1 MIESRS
7 IFNGEFMSRTTSDI
21 LLDMLIEQSGRPLSG
36 EEAALHL
43 GLSRVSVW
51 KAVQKL
57 RDEGYDIQGGKNKGY
72 ILSPSS
78 DVLNAFLIEKN
89 LSSFAR
95 SVCKGRIEV
104 FKTIDSTNTEAKRR
118 LNSSNNA
125 ESLHGTVLFAEH
137 QSAGRG
143 RFSRSF
149 YSPRGAGL
157 YFSLI
162 FCPSIPARA
171 EKEVP
176 DTALYTVISAV
187 IICRCLKALGFAPQI
202 KWVNDIYLN
211 GKKICGILSEGI
223 IDMESSSMQAVIIG
237 IGLNVKESNFPP
249 ELKNKAGS
257 LFVEAGKLFT
267 ETGTSFTEAGTLSFS
282 RNVLASS
289 IISSLIEALY
299 GLHSQ
304 GNLMEE
310 YKSLSLLTGKKVRV
324 LPFAGVPYKA
334 LALGISDLG
343 HLIIET
349 DDGKKNELVSDEVSL
364 NQVE

>member
-1 MIESRS
+1 MEELI
-7 IFNGEFMSRTTSDI
+7 SRTTSDI
-21 LLDMLIEQSGRPLSG
+21 LLDMLIEQNGRPLSG

-57 RDEGYDIQGGKNKGY
+57 RDEGYEIEGGKNKGY
-72 ILSPSS
+72 ILKSSS
-78 DVLNAFLIEKN
+78 DVLNAFSIEKN
-89 LSSFAR
+89 LSAFAQ
-95 SVCKGRIEV
+95 SVCKGKVEV

-118 LNSSNNA
+118 LNSSSRA
-125 ESLHGTVLFAEH
+125 EALHGTVLFAEH

-149 YSPRGAGL
+149 YSPKGAGL

-162 FCPSIPARA
+162 FCPSIPAMTER
-171 EKEVP
+171 EVP
-176 DTALYTVISAV
+176 SSALYTAISATV
-187 IICRCLKALGFAPQI
+187 ICRCLKALGFAPQI

-223 IDMESSSMQAVIIG
+223 IDMETSSVQAVIIG

-249 ELKNKAGS
+249 ELKNKAGA
-257 LFVEAGKLFT
+257 LFSEAEDLP
-267 ETGTSFTEAGTLSFS
+267 LN

-304 GNLMEE
+304 NTLMEE
-310 YKSLSLLTGKKVRV
+310 YKSLSLLTGKKVKV
-324 LPFAGVPYKA
+324 LPFADTPYEA
-334 LALGISDLG
+334 LVLGISDLG

-349 DDGKKNELVSDEVSL
+349 DDGKKDELISGEVSL
-364 NQVE
+364 SV

>member
-1 MIESRS
+1 MEELI
-7 IFNGEFMSRTTSDI
+7 SRTTSDI
-21 LLDMLIEQSGRPLSG
+21 LLDMLIEQNGRPLSG
-36 EEAALHL
+36 EEAALRL

-57 RDEGYDIQGGKNKGY
+57 RDEGYEIEGGKNKGY
-72 ILSPSS
+72 ILKSSS
-78 DVLNAFLIEKN
+78 DVLNAFSIEKN
-89 LSSFAR
+89 LSAFAQ
-95 SVCKGRIEV
+95 SVCKGKVEV

-118 LNSSNNA
+118 LSSSSRA

-149 YSPRGAGL
+149 YSPKGAGL

-162 FCPSIPARA
+162 FCPSIPAMTER
-171 EKEVP
+171 EVP
-176 DTALYTVISAV
+176 SSALYTAISATV
-187 IICRCLKALGFAPQI
+187 ICRCLKALGFAPQI

-223 IDMESSSMQAVIIG
+223 IDMETSSVQAVIIG

-249 ELKNKAGS
+249 ELKNKAGA
-257 LFVEAGKLFT
+257 LFSEAEDLP
-267 ETGTSFTEAGTLSFS
+267 LN

-304 GNLMEE
+304 ENLMEE

-324 LPFAGVPYKA
+324 LPFAGIPYQA
-334 LALGISDLG
+334 LVLGISDLG

-349 DDGKKNELVSDEVSL
+349 DDGKKDELISGEVSL
-364 NQVE
+364 SV

>member
-1 MIESRS
+1 M
-7 IFNGEFMSRTTSDI
+7 GELISRTTSAI
-21 LLDMLIEQSGRPLSG
+21 LLDMLIEQNGSPLSG

-57 RDEGYDIQGGKNKGY
+57 RDEGYEIEGGKNKGY
-72 ILSPSS
+72 ILKSSS
-78 DVLNAFLIEKN
+78 DVLNAFSIEKN
-89 LSSFAR
+89 LSAFAQ
-95 SVCKGRIEV
+95 SVCKGKIEV

-118 LNSSNNA
+118 LTSSSRA
-125 ESLHGTVLFAEH
+125 ESFHGTVLFAEH

-149 YSPRGAGL
+149 YSPKGAGL

-162 FCPSIPARA
+162 FCPSIPART

-176 DTALYTVISAV
+176 ASALYTAISAAV
-187 IICRCLKALGFAPQI
+187 ICRCLKALGFAPQI

-223 IDMESSSMQAVIIG
+223 IDMETSSVQAVIIG

-257 LFVEAGKLFT
+257 LF
-267 ETGTSFTEAGTLSFS
+267 TEAGPSFS
-282 RNVLASS
+282 EAEVPSLNRNVLASS

-304 GNLMEE
+304 NTLMEE

-324 LPFAGVPYKA
+324 LPFAGIPYQA
-334 LALGISDLG
+334 LVLGISDLG

-349 DDGKKNELVSDEVSL
+349 DDGKKNELISGEVSL
-364 NQVE
+364 NLKKAHL

>member
-1 MIESRS
+1 MEELI
-7 IFNGEFMSRTTSDI
+7 SRTTSDI
-21 LLDMLIEQSGRPLSG
+21 LLDMLIEQNGRPLSG
-36 EEAALHL
+36 EEAALRL

-57 RDEGYDIQGGKNKGY
+57 RDEGYEIEGGKNKGY
-72 ILSPSS
+72 ILKSSS
-78 DVLNAFLIEKN
+78 DVLNAFSIEKN
-89 LSSFAR
+89 LSAFAQ
-95 SVCKGRIEV
+95 SVCQRKVEV

-118 LNSSNNA
+118 LNSSSRA
-125 ESLHGTVLFAEH
+125 EALHGTVLFAEH

-149 YSPRGAGL
+149 YSPKGAGL

-162 FCPSIPARA
+162 FCPSIPAMTER
-171 EKEVP
+171 EVP
-176 DTALYTVISAV
+176 SSALYTAISATV
-187 IICRCLKALGFAPQI
+187 ICRCLKALGFAPQI

-223 IDMESSSMQAVIIG
+223 IDMETSSVQAVIIG

-249 ELKNKAGS
+249 ELKNKAGA
-257 LFVEAGKLFT
+257 LFSEA
-267 ETGTSFTEAGTLSFS
+267 EDPSFN

-304 GNLMEE
+304 NTLMEE
-310 YKSLSLLTGKKVRV
+310 YKSLSLLTGKKVKV
-324 LPFAGVPYKA
+324 LPFAGTPYQA
-334 LALGISDLG
+334 LVLGISDLG

-349 DDGKKNELVSDEVSL
+349 DDGKKDELISGEVSL
-364 NQVE
+364 SV

>member
-1 MIESRS
+1 M
-7 IFNGEFMSRTTSDI
+7 
-21 LLDMLIEQSGRPLSG
+21 DMLIEQNGSPLSG

-57 RDEGYDIQGGKNKGY
+57 RDEGYEIEGGKNKGY
-72 ILSPSS
+72 ILKSSS
-78 DVLNAFLIEKN
+78 DVLNAFSIEKN
-89 LSSFAR
+89 LSAFAQ
-95 SVCKGRIEV
+95 SVCKGKIEV

-118 LNSSNNA
+118 LTSSSRA
-125 ESLHGTVLFAEH
+125 ESFHGTVLFAEH

-149 YSPRGAGL
+149 YSPKGAGL

-162 FCPSIPARA
+162 FCPSIPART

-176 DTALYTVISAV
+176 ASALYTAISAAV
-187 IICRCLKALGFAPQI
+187 ICRCLKALGFAPQI

-223 IDMESSSMQAVIIG
+223 IDMETSSVQAVIIG

-257 LFVEAGKLFT
+257 LF
-267 ETGTSFTEAGTLSFS
+267 TEAGPSFS
-282 RNVLASS
+282 EAEVPSLNRNVLASS

-304 GNLMEE
+304 NTLMEE

-324 LPFAGVPYKA
+324 LPFAGIPYQA
-334 LALGISDLG
+334 LVLGISDLG

-349 DDGKKNELVSDEVSL
+349 DDGKKNELISGEVSL
-364 NQVE
+364 NLKKAHL

>member
-1 MIESRS
+1 MEELI
-7 IFNGEFMSRTTSDI
+7 SRTTSDI
-21 LLDMLIEQSGRPLSG
+21 LLDMLMEQNGSPLSG

-57 RDEGYDIQGGKNKGY
+57 RDEGYEIEGGKNKGY
-72 ILSPSS
+72 ILKSSS
-78 DVLNAFLIEKN
+78 DVLNAFSIEKN
-89 LSSFAR
+89 LSAFAQ
-95 SVCKGRIEV
+95 SVCKGKVEV

-118 LNSSNNA
+118 LTSSSRA

-162 FCPSIPARA
+162 FCPSIPART
-171 EKEVP
+171 EREVP
-176 DTALYTVISAV
+176 SSALYTAISATV
-187 IICRCLKALGFAPQI
+187 ICRCLKALGFAPQI

-223 IDMESSSMQAVIIG
+223 IDMETSSVQAVIIG

-249 ELKNKAGS
+249 ELKNKAGA
-257 LFVEAGKLFT
+257 LFSEAEDLP
-267 ETGTSFTEAGTLSFS
+267 LN

-304 GNLMEE
+304 NTLMEE
-310 YKSLSLLTGKKVRV
+310 YKSLSLLMGKKVRV
-324 LPFAGVPYKA
+324 LPFAGTPYQA
-334 LALGISDLG
+334 LVLGISDLG

-349 DDGKKNELVSDEVSL
+349 DDGKKDELISGEVSL
-364 NQVE
+364 GLEP

>member
-1 MIESRS
+1 M
-7 IFNGEFMSRTTSDI
+7 
-21 LLDMLIEQSGRPLSG
+21 DMLIEQNGSPLSG
-36 EEAALHL
+36 EEAALRL

-57 RDEGYDIQGGKNKGY
+57 RDEGYEIEGGKNKGY
-72 ILSPSS
+72 ILKSSS
-78 DVLNAFLIEKN
+78 DVLNAFSIEKN
-89 LSSFAR
+89 LSAFAQ
-95 SVCKGRIEV
+95 SVCKGKVEV

-118 LNSSNNA
+118 LNSSSRA

-149 YSPRGAGL
+149 YSPKGAGL

-162 FCPSIPARA
+162 FCPSIPART
-171 EKEVP
+171 EREEP
-176 DTALYTVISAV
+176 SSDLYTAISATV
-187 IICRCLKALGFAPQI
+187 ICRCLKALGFAPQI

-223 IDMESSSMQAVIIG
+223 IDMETSSVQAVIIG

-257 LFVEAGKLFT
+257 LF
-267 ETGTSFTEAGTLSFS
+267 TEAGSSFS
-282 RNVLASS
+282 EAEAPSLNRNVLASS

-304 GNLMEE
+304 NTLMEE

-324 LPFAGVPYKA
+324 LPFAGIPYQA
-334 LALGISDLG
+334 LVLGISDLG

-349 DDGKKNELVSDEVSL
+349 DDGKKDELISGEVSL
-364 NQVE
+364 ELET

>member
-1 MIESRS
+1 M
-7 IFNGEFMSRTTSDI
+7 
-21 LLDMLIEQSGRPLSG
+21 DMLIEQNGRPLSG

-57 RDEGYDIQGGKNKGY
+57 RDKGYDIKGGKNKGY
-72 ILSPSS
+72 ILKSSS

-89 LSSFAR
+89 LSAFAQ
-95 SVCKGRIEV
+95 SVCKGKVEV

-118 LNSSNNA
+118 LTSSSRA

-162 FCPSIPARA
+162 FCPSVTARI
-171 EKEVP
+171 EREVP
-176 DTALYTVISAV
+176 ASALYTIISAV

-223 IDMESSSMQAVIIG
+223 IDMETSSVQAVIIG

-249 ELKNKAGS
+249 ELKNKAG
-257 LFVEAGKLFT
+257 ALFT
-267 ETGTSFTEAGTLSFS
+267 ETGSSFS
-282 RNVLASS
+282 EAEAPSPNRNVLASS

-299 GLHSQ
+299 GLLSQ
-304 GNLMEE
+304 ENLMQE

-324 LPFAGVPYKA
+324 LPFAGTPYEV
-334 LALGISDLG
+334 LVLGISDLG

-349 DDGKKNELVSDEVSL
+349 DDGKKEELISGEVSL
-364 NQVE
+364 ELES

>member
-1 MIESRS
+1 M
-7 IFNGEFMSRTTSDI
+7 
-21 LLDMLIEQSGRPLSG
+21 DMLIEQNGRPLSG

-57 RDEGYDIQGGKNKGY
+57 RDEGYEIEGGKNKGY
-72 ILSPSS
+72 ILKSSS
-78 DVLNAFLIEKN
+78 DVLNAFSIEKN
-89 LSSFAR
+89 LSAFAQ
-95 SVCKGRIEV
+95 SVCKGKIEV

-118 LNSSNNA
+118 LTSSSRA
-125 ESLHGTVLFAEH
+125 ESFHGTVLFAEH

-149 YSPRGAGL
+149 YSPKGAGL

-162 FCPSIPARA
+162 FCPSIPART
-171 EKEVP
+171 EREVP
-176 DTALYTVISAV
+176 ASALYTAISATV
-187 IICRCLKALGFAPQI
+187 ICRCLKALGFAPQI

-223 IDMESSSMQAVIIG
+223 IDMETSSVQAVIIG

-249 ELKNKAGS
+249 ELKNKAGA
-257 LFVEAGKLFT
+257 LFSEAGSYF
-267 ETGTSFTEAGTLSFS
+267 SEAEAPSLN

-289 IISSLIEALY
+289 IISGLIEALY
-299 GLHSQ
+299 GLLSQ
-304 GNLMEE
+304 ENLMEE

-324 LPFAGVPYKA
+324 LPFAGTPYEA
-334 LALGISDLG
+334 LVLGISDLG

-349 DDGKKNELVSDEVSL
+349 DDGKKNELISGEVSL
-364 NQVE
+364 ELEKAHL

>member
-1 MIESRS
+1 M
-7 IFNGEFMSRTTSDI
+7 GELISRTTSNI
-21 LLDMLIEQSGRPLSG
+21 LLDMLIEQNGRPLSG

-57 RDEGYDIQGGKNKGY
+57 RDEGYEIEGEKNKGY
-72 ILSPSS
+72 ILKSSS
-78 DVLNAFLIEKN
+78 DVLNAFSIEKN
-89 LSSFAR
+89 LSAFAQ
-95 SVCKGRIEV
+95 SVCKGKIEV

-118 LNSSNNA
+118 LTSSSRA
-125 ESLHGTVLFAEH
+125 ESFHGTVLFAEH

-149 YSPRGAGL
+149 YSPKGAGL

-162 FCPSIPARA
+162 FCPSIPART

-176 DTALYTVISAV
+176 ASALYTAISAAV
-187 IICRCLKALGFAPQI
+187 ICRCLKALGFAPQI

-223 IDMESSSMQAVIIG
+223 IDMETSSVQAVIIG

-257 LFVEAGKLFT
+257 LF
-267 ETGTSFTEAGTLSFS
+267 TEAGPSFS
-282 RNVLASS
+282 EAEVPSLNRNVLASS

-304 GNLMEE
+304 NTLMEE

-324 LPFAGVPYKA
+324 LPFAGIPYQA
-334 LALGISDLG
+334 LVLGISDLG

-349 DDGKKNELVSDEVSL
+349 DDGKKNELISGEVSL
-364 NQVE
+364 NLKKAHL

>member
-1 MIESRS
+1 MEELI
-7 IFNGEFMSRTTSDI
+7 SRTTSDI
-21 LLDMLIEQSGRPLSG
+21 LLDMLMEQNGSPLSG

-57 RDEGYDIQGGKNKGY
+57 RDEGYEIEGGKNKGY
-72 ILSPSS
+72 ILKSSS
-78 DVLNAFLIEKN
+78 DVLNAFSIEKN
-89 LSSFAR
+89 LSAFAQ
-95 SVCKGRIEV
+95 SVCKGKVEV

-118 LNSSNNA
+118 LTSSSRA

-162 FCPSIPARA
+162 FCPSIPART
-171 EKEVP
+171 EREEP
-176 DTALYTVISAV
+176 SSDLYTAISATV
-187 IICRCLKALGFAPQI
+187 ICRCLKALGFAPQI

-223 IDMESSSMQAVIIG
+223 IDMETSSVQAVIIG

-257 LFVEAGKLFT
+257 LF
-267 ETGTSFTEAGTLSFS
+267 TEAGSSFS
-282 RNVLASS
+282 EAEAPSLNRNVLASS

-304 GNLMEE
+304 ENLMEE

-324 LPFAGVPYKA
+324 LPFAGIPYQA
-334 LALGISDLG
+334 LVLGISDLG

-349 DDGKKNELVSDEVSL
+349 DDGKKDELISGEVSL
-364 NQVE
+364 ELEP

>member
-1 MIESRS
+1 MEELI
-7 IFNGEFMSRTTSDI
+7 SRTTSDI
-21 LLDMLIEQSGRPLSG
+21 LLDMLIEQNGRPLSG
-36 EEAALHL
+36 EEAALRL

-57 RDEGYDIQGGKNKGY
+57 RDEGYEIEGGKNKGY
-72 ILSPSS
+72 ILKSSS
-78 DVLNAFLIEKN
+78 DVLNAFSIEKN
-89 LSSFAR
+89 LSAFAQ
-95 SVCKGRIEV
+95 SVCQRKVEV

-118 LNSSNNA
+118 LNSSSRA
-125 ESLHGTVLFAEH
+125 EALHGTVLFAEH

-149 YSPRGAGL
+149 YSPKGAGL

-162 FCPSIPARA
+162 FCPSIPAMTER
-171 EKEVP
+171 EVP
-176 DTALYTVISAV
+176 SFALYTAISATV
-187 IICRCLKALGFAPQI
+187 ICRCLKALGFAPQI

-223 IDMESSSMQAVIIG
+223 IDMETSSVQAVIIG

-249 ELKNKAGS
+249 ELKNKAGA
-257 LFVEAGKLFT
+257 LFSEA
-267 ETGTSFTEAGTLSFS
+267 EDPSFN

-304 GNLMEE
+304 NTLMEE
-310 YKSLSLLTGKKVRV
+310 YKSLSLLTGKKVKV
-324 LPFAGVPYKA
+324 LPFAGTPYQA
-334 LALGISDLG
+334 LVLGISDLG

-349 DDGKKNELVSDEVSL
+349 DDGKKNLISGEVSL
-364 NQVE
+364 ELGP

>member
-1 MIESRS
+1 MEELI
-7 IFNGEFMSRTTSDI
+7 SRTTSDI
-21 LLDMLIEQSGRPLSG
+21 LLDMLIEQNGSPLSG
-36 EEAALHL
+36 EEAALNL

-57 RDEGYDIQGGKNKGY
+57 RNEGYEIEGGKNKGY
-72 ILSPSS
+72 ILKSSS
-78 DVLNAFLIEKN
+78 DVLNAFSIEKN
-89 LSSFAR
+89 LSAFAQ
-95 SVCKGRIEV
+95 SVCKGKVEV

-118 LNSSNNA
+118 LTSSSRA

-149 YSPRGAGL
+149 YSPKGAGL

-162 FCPSIPARA
+162 FCPSIPAMTER
-171 EKEVP
+171 EVP
-176 DTALYTVISAV
+176 SSALYTAISSTV
-187 IICRCLKALGFAPQI
+187 ICRCLKALGFAPQI

-223 IDMESSSMQAVIIG
+223 IDMETSSVQAVIIG

-249 ELKNKAGS
+249 ELKNKAGA
-257 LFVEAGKLFT
+257 LFSEAEDLP
-267 ETGTSFTEAGTLSFS
+267 LN

-304 GNLMEE
+304 NTLMEE
-310 YKSLSLLTGKKVRV
+310 YKSLSLLMGKKVRV
-324 LPFAGVPYKA
+324 LPFAGTPYQA
-334 LALGISDLG
+334 LVLGISDLG

-349 DDGKKNELVSDEVSL
+349 DDGKKDELISGEVSL
-364 NQVE
+364 MV

>member
-1 MIESRS
+1 MEQ
-7 IFNGEFMSRTTSDI
+7 NGS
-21 LLDMLIEQSGRPLSG
+21 PLSG

-57 RDEGYDIQGGKNKGY
+57 RDEGYEIEGGKNKGY
-72 ILSPSS
+72 ILKSSS
-78 DVLNAFLIEKN
+78 DVLNAFSIEKN
-89 LSSFAR
+89 LSAFAQ
-95 SVCKGRIEV
+95 SVCKGKVEV

-118 LNSSNNA
+118 LNSSSRA

-162 FCPSIPARA
+162 FCPSIPART
-171 EKEVP
+171 EREVP
-176 DTALYTVISAV
+176 SSALYTAISATV
-187 IICRCLKALGFAPQI
+187 ICRCLKALGFAPQI

-223 IDMESSSMQAVIIG
+223 IDMETSSVQAVIIG

-249 ELKNKAGS
+249 ELKNKAGA
-257 LFVEAGKLFT
+257 LFSEAEDLP
-267 ETGTSFTEAGTLSFS
+267 LN

-304 GNLMEE
+304 NTLMEE
-310 YKSLSLLTGKKVRV
+310 YKSLSLLTGKKVKV
-324 LPFAGVPYKA
+324 LPFADTPYEA
-334 LALGISDLG
+334 LVLGISDLG

-349 DDGKKNELVSDEVSL
+349 DDGKKDELISGEVSL
-364 NQVE
+364 SV

>member
-1 MIESRS
+1 M
-7 IFNGEFMSRTTSDI
+7 GELISRTTSNI
-21 LLDMLIEQSGRPLSG
+21 LLDMFIEQNGRPLSG

-57 RDEGYDIQGGKNKGY
+57 RDEGYEIEGGKNKGY
-72 ILSPSS
+72 ILKSSS
-78 DVLNAFLIEKN
+78 DVLNAFSIEKN
-89 LSSFAR
+89 LSAFAQ
-95 SVCKGRIEV
+95 SVCKGKVEV

-118 LNSSNNA
+118 LTSSSRA

-162 FCPSIPARA
+162 FCPSIPART
-171 EKEVP
+171 EREVP
-176 DTALYTVISAV
+176 ESALYTAISATV
-187 IICRCLKALGFAPQI
+187 ICRCLKVLGFAPQI

-223 IDMESSSMQAVIIG
+223 IDMETSSVQAVIIG

-257 LFVEAGKLFT
+257 LF
-267 ETGTSFTEAGTLSFS
+267 TEAGSSFS
-282 RNVLASS
+282 EAEDLPLNRNVLASS

-304 GNLMEE
+304 ENLIEE

-324 LPFAGVPYKA
+324 LPFAGIPYQA
-334 LALGISDLG
+334 LVLGISDLG

-349 DDGKKNELVSDEVSL
+349 DDGKKDELISGEVSL
-364 NQVE
+364 ELEP

>member
-1 MIESRS
+1 MEQ
-7 IFNGEFMSRTTSDI
+7 NGS
-21 LLDMLIEQSGRPLSG
+21 PLSG

-57 RDEGYDIQGGKNKGY
+57 RDEGYEIEGGKNKGY
-72 ILSPSS
+72 ILKSSS
-78 DVLNAFLIEKN
+78 DVLNAFSIEKN
-89 LSSFAR
+89 LSAFAQ
-95 SVCKGRIEV
+95 SVCKEKVEV

-118 LNSSNNA
+118 LTSSSRA

-162 FCPSIPARA
+162 FCPSIPART
-171 EKEVP
+171 EREVP
-176 DTALYTVISAV
+176 SSALYTAISATV
-187 IICRCLKALGFAPQI
+187 ICRCLKALGFAPQI

-223 IDMESSSMQAVIIG
+223 IDMETSSVQAVIIG

-249 ELKNKAGS
+249 ELKTRAGALFSEAEAPS
-257 LFVEAGKLFT
+257 LN
-267 ETGTSFTEAGTLSFS
+267 

-304 GNLMEE
+304 KNLMEE
-310 YKSLSLLTGKKVRV
+310 YKNLSLLTGKKVRV
-324 LPFAGVPYKA
+324 LPFAGIPYQA
-334 LALGISDLG
+334 LVLGISDLG

-349 DDGKKNELVSDEVSL
+349 DDGKKDELISGEVSL
-364 NQVE
+364 ELET

>member
-1 MIESRS
+1 MEELI
-7 IFNGEFMSRTTSDI
+7 SRTTSDI
-21 LLDMLIEQSGRPLSG
+21 LLDMLIEQNGSPLSG
-36 EEAALHL
+36 EEAAFNL

-57 RDEGYDIQGGKNKGY
+57 RNEVYEIEGGKNKGY
-72 ILSPSS
+72 ILKSSS
-78 DVLNAFLIEKN
+78 DVLNAFSIEKN
-89 LSSFAR
+89 LSAFAQ
-95 SVCKGRIEV
+95 SVCKGKVEV

-118 LNSSNNA
+118 LTSSSRA

-149 YSPRGAGL
+149 YSPKGAGL

-162 FCPSIPARA
+162 FCPSIPAMTER
-171 EKEVP
+171 EVP
-176 DTALYTVISAV
+176 SSALYTAISATV
-187 IICRCLKALGFAPQI
+187 ICRCLKALGFAPQI

-223 IDMESSSMQAVIIG
+223 IDMETSSVQAVIIG

-249 ELKNKAGS
+249 ELKNKAGA
-257 LFVEAGKLFT
+257 LFSEAEDLP
-267 ETGTSFTEAGTLSFS
+267 LN

-304 GNLMEE
+304 NTLMEE
-310 YKSLSLLTGKKVRV
+310 YKSLSLLMGKKVRV
-324 LPFAGVPYKA
+324 LPFAGTPYQA
-334 LALGISDLG
+334 LVLGISDLG

-349 DDGKKNELVSDEVSL
+349 DDGKKDELISGEVSL
-364 NQVE
+364 MV

>member
-1 MIESRS
+1 M
-7 IFNGEFMSRTTSDI
+7 
-21 LLDMLIEQSGRPLSG
+21 DMLIEQNGSPLSG
-36 EEAALHL
+36 EEAALRL

-51 KAVQKL
+51 KAMQKL
-57 RDEGYDIQGGKNKGY
+57 RDEGYEIEGGKNKGY
-72 ILSPSS
+72 ILKSSS
-78 DVLNAFLIEKN
+78 DVLNAFSIEKN
-89 LSSFAR
+89 LSAFAQ
-95 SVCKGRIEV
+95 SVCKGKVEV

-118 LNSSNNA
+118 LTSSSRA

-149 YSPRGAGL
+149 YSPKGAGL

-162 FCPSIPARA
+162 FCPSIPART
-171 EKEVP
+171 ENEVP
-176 DTALYTVISAV
+176 ASALYTIISAV

-223 IDMESSSMQAVIIG
+223 IDMETSSVQAVIIG

-249 ELKNKAGS
+249 ELKNKAG
-257 LFVEAGKLFT
+257 ALFT
-267 ETGTSFTEAGTLSFS
+267 ETGSSFS
-282 RNVLASS
+282 EAEAPSLTRNVLASS

-299 GLHSQ
+299 GLLSQ
-304 GNLMEE
+304 ENLMEE
-310 YKSLSLLTGKKVRV
+310 YKSLSFLTGKKVRV
-324 LPFAGVPYKA
+324 LPFAGIPYQA
-334 LALGISDLG
+334 LVLEISDLG

-349 DDGKKNELVSDEVSL
+349 DDGKKEELISGEVSL
-364 NQVE
+364 ELEP

>member
-1 MIESRS
+1 M
-7 IFNGEFMSRTTSDI
+7 GELISRTTSNI
-21 LLDMLIEQSGRPLSG
+21 LLDMLIEQNGRPLSG

-57 RDEGYDIQGGKNKGY
+57 RDEGYDIKGGKNKGY
-72 ILSPSS
+72 ILKSSS

-89 LSSFAR
+89 LSAFAQ
-95 SVCKGRIEV
+95 SVCKGKIEV

-118 LNSSNNA
+118 LTSSSRA

-162 FCPSIPARA
+162 FCPSIPART
-171 EKEVP
+171 EREVP
-176 DTALYTVISAV
+176 SSALYTAISATV
-187 IICRCLKALGFAPQI
+187 ICRCLKALGFAPQI

-223 IDMESSSMQAVIIG
+223 IDMETSSVQAVIIG

-257 LFVEAGKLFT
+257 LFTEAGKLFT
-267 ETGTSFTEAGTLSFS
+267 ETGSSFTEAEVPSPN

-299 GLHSQ
+299 GLLSQ
-304 GNLMEE
+304 ENLMQE

-324 LPFAGVPYKA
+324 LPFAGTPYEV
-334 LALGISDLG
+334 LVLGISDLG

-349 DDGKKNELVSDEVSL
+349 DDGKKEELISGEVSL
-364 NQVE
+364 ELEP

>member
-1 MIESRS
+1 M
-7 IFNGEFMSRTTSDI
+7 GELISRTTSNI
-21 LLDMLIEQSGRPLSG
+21 LLDMLIEQNGRPLSG

-57 RDEGYDIQGGKNKGY
+57 RDEGYEIEGGKNKGY
-72 ILSPSS
+72 ILKSSS
-78 DVLNAFLIEKN
+78 DVLNAFSIEKN
-89 LSSFAR
+89 LSAFAQ
-95 SVCKGRIEV
+95 SVCKGKVEV

-118 LNSSNNA
+118 LTSSSRA

-149 YSPRGAGL
+149 YSPKGAGL

-162 FCPSIPARA
+162 FCPSIPAKT

-176 DTALYTVISAV
+176 ASALYTAISAV
-187 IICRCLKALGFAPQI
+187 IICRCLKVLGFAPQI

-223 IDMESSSMQAVIIG
+223 IDMETSSVQAVIIG

-257 LFVEAGKLFT
+257 LF
-267 ETGTSFTEAGTLSFS
+267 TEAGSSFS
-282 RNVLASS
+282 EAEAPSLNRNVLASS

-304 GNLMEE
+304 ENLMEE

-324 LPFAGVPYKA
+324 LPFAGIPYQA
-334 LALGISDLG
+334 LVLGISDLG

-349 DDGKKNELVSDEVSL
+349 DDGKKDELISGEVSL
-364 NQVE
+364 ELEKAHL

>member
-1 MIESRS
+1 MEELI
-7 IFNGEFMSRTTSDI
+7 SRTTSDI
-21 LLDMLIEQSGRPLSG
+21 LLDMLIEQNGSPLSG

-51 KAVQKL
+51 KAMQKL
-57 RDEGYDIQGGKNKGY
+57 RDEGYEIEGGKNKGY
-72 ILSPSS
+72 ILKSSS
-78 DVLNAFLIEKN
+78 DVLNAFSIEKN
-89 LSSFAR
+89 LSAFAQ
-95 SVCKGRIEV
+95 SVCKGKVEV

-118 LNSSNNA
+118 LNSSSRA
-125 ESLHGTVLFAEH
+125 EALHGTVLFAEH

-149 YSPRGAGL
+149 YSPKGAGL

-162 FCPSIPARA
+162 FCPSIPTRA

-176 DTALYTVISAV
+176 SSALYTAISATV
-187 IICRCLKALGFAPQI
+187 ICRCLKALGFAPQI

-223 IDMESSSMQAVIIG
+223 IDMETSSVQAVIIG
-237 IGLNVKESNFPP
+237 IGLNVKETNFPP
-249 ELKNKAGS
+249 ELKDKAGS
-257 LFVEAGKLFT
+257 LFT
-267 ETGTSFTEAGTLSFS
+267 EIDSSFS
-282 RNVLASS
+282 EAEAPSLNRNVLASS

-304 GNLMEE
+304 GELMEE

-324 LPFAGVPYKA
+324 LPFADTPYEA
-334 LALGISDLG
+334 LVLGISDLG

-349 DDGKKNELVSDEVSL
+349 DDGKKDELISGEVSL
-364 NQVE
+364 MV

>member
-1 MIESRS
+1 M
-7 IFNGEFMSRTTSDI
+7 GELISRTTSDI
-21 LLDMLIEQSGRPLSG
+21 LLDMLIEQNGRPLSG

-57 RDEGYDIQGGKNKGY
+57 RDEGYEIEGGKNKGY
-72 ILSPSS
+72 ILKPSS
-78 DVLNAFLIEKN
+78 DVLNAFSIEKN
-89 LSSFAR
+89 LSAFAQ
-95 SVCKGRIEV
+95 SVCQRKVEV

-118 LNSSNNA
+118 LTSSSRA

-162 FCPSIPARA
+162 FCPSIPART
-171 EKEVP
+171 EREVP
-176 DTALYTVISAV
+176 SSALYTAISATV
-187 IICRCLKALGFAPQI
+187 ICRCLKALGFAPQI

-223 IDMESSSMQAVIIG
+223 IDMETSSVQAVIIG

-257 LFVEAGKLFT
+257 LF
-267 ETGTSFTEAGTLSFS
+267 TEAGSSFS
-282 RNVLASS
+282 EAEAPSLNRNVLASS

-304 GNLMEE
+304 NTLMEE

-324 LPFAGVPYKA
+324 LPFAGTPYQA
-334 LALGISDLG
+334 LVLGISDLG

-349 DDGKKNELVSDEVSL
+349 EDGKKDELISGEVSL
-364 NQVE
+364 ELET

>member
-1 MIESRS
+1 M
-7 IFNGEFMSRTTSDI
+7 
-21 LLDMLIEQSGRPLSG
+21 DMLIEQNGRPLSG
-36 EEAALHL
+36 EEAALRL

-57 RDEGYDIQGGKNKGY
+57 RDEGYEIEGGKNKGY
-72 ILSPSS
+72 ILKSSS

-89 LSSFAR
+89 LSAFAQ
-95 SVCKGRIEV
+95 SVCKGKVEV

-118 LNSSNNA
+118 LNSSSRA
-125 ESLHGTVLFAEH
+125 EALHGTVLFAEH

-149 YSPRGAGL
+149 YSPKGAGL

-162 FCPSIPARA
+162 FCPSIPAMTER
-171 EKEVP
+171 EVP
-176 DTALYTVISAV
+176 SSALYTAISATV
-187 IICRCLKALGFAPQI
+187 ICRCLKALGFAPQI

-223 IDMESSSMQAVIIG
+223 IDMETSSVQAVIIG

-249 ELKNKAGS
+249 ELKNKAGA
-257 LFVEAGKLFT
+257 LFSEAEDLP
-267 ETGTSFTEAGTLSFS
+267 LN

-304 GNLMEE
+304 NTLMEE
-310 YKSLSLLTGKKVRV
+310 YKSLSLLMGKKVRV
-324 LPFAGVPYKA
+324 LPFAGTPYQA
-334 LALGISDLG
+334 LVLGISDLG

-349 DDGKKNELVSDEVSL
+349 DDGKKDELISGEVSL
-364 NQVE
+364 MV

>member
-1 MIESRS
+1 MEELI
-7 IFNGEFMSRTTSDI
+7 SRTTSDI
-21 LLDMLIEQSGRPLSG
+21 LLDMLIEQNGSPLSG
-36 EEAALHL
+36 EEAALNL

-57 RDEGYDIQGGKNKGY
+57 RDEGYEIEGGKNKGY
-72 ILSPSS
+72 ILKSSS
-78 DVLNAFLIEKN
+78 DVLNAFSIEKN
-89 LSSFAR
+89 LSAFAQ
-95 SVCKGRIEV
+95 SVCKGKVEV

-118 LNSSNNA
+118 LNSSSRA
-125 ESLHGTVLFAEH
+125 EALHGTVLFAEH

-149 YSPRGAGL
+149 YSPKGAGL

-171 EKEVP
+171 EKKVP
-176 DTALYTVISAV
+176 ESALYTAISATV
-187 IICRCLKALGFAPQI
+187 ICRGLKALGFAPQI

-223 IDMESSSMQAVIIG
+223 IDMETSSVQAVIIG

-249 ELKNKAGS
+249 ELKNKAGA
-257 LFVEAGKLFT
+257 LFSEAEDLP
-267 ETGTSFTEAGTLSFS
+267 LN

-304 GNLMEE
+304 NTLMEE
-310 YKSLSLLTGKKVRV
+310 YKSLSLLMGKKVRV
-324 LPFAGVPYKA
+324 LPFAGTPYQA
-334 LALGISDLG
+334 LVLGISDLG

-349 DDGKKNELVSDEVSL
+349 DDGKKDELISGEVSL
-364 NQVE
+364 MV

>member
-1 MIESRS
+1 MEELI
-7 IFNGEFMSRTTSDI
+7 SRTTSDI
-21 LLDMLIEQSGRPLSG
+21 LLDMLIEHNGRPLSG
-36 EEAALHL
+36 EEAALRL
-43 GLSRVSVW
+43 GFSRVSVW

-57 RDEGYDIQGGKNKGY
+57 RDEGYEIEGGKNKGY
-72 ILSPSS
+72 ILKSSS
-78 DVLNAFLIEKN
+78 DVLNAFSIEKN
-89 LSSFAR
+89 LSAFAQ
-95 SVCKGRIEV
+95 SVCQRKVEV

-118 LNSSNNA
+118 LNSSSRA
-125 ESLHGTVLFAEH
+125 EALHGTVLFAEH

-162 FCPSIPARA
+162 FCPSIPAMTER
-171 EKEVP
+171 EVP
-176 DTALYTVISAV
+176 SSALYTAISATV
-187 IICRCLKALGFAPQI
+187 ICRCLKALGFAPQI

-223 IDMESSSMQAVIIG
+223 IDMETSSVQAVIIG

-249 ELKNKAGS
+249 ELKNKAGA
-257 LFVEAGKLFT
+257 LFSEA
-267 ETGTSFTEAGTLSFS
+267 EDPSFN

-304 GNLMEE
+304 NTLMEE
-310 YKSLSLLTGKKVRV
+310 YKSLSLLTGKKVKV
-324 LPFAGVPYKA
+324 LPFAGTPYQA
-334 LALGISDLG
+334 LVLGISDLG

-349 DDGKKNELVSDEVSL
+349 DDGKKDELISGEVSL
-364 NQVE
+364 ELEP

>member
-1 MIESRS
+1 M
-7 IFNGEFMSRTTSDI
+7 GELISRTTSNI
-21 LLDMLIEQSGRPLSG
+21 LLDMLIEQNGRPLSG

-57 RDEGYDIQGGKNKGY
+57 RDKGYDIKGGKNKGY
-72 ILSPSS
+72 ILKSSS
-78 DVLNAFLIEKN
+78 DVLNAFSIEKN
-89 LSSFAR
+89 LSAFAQ
-95 SVCKGRIEV
+95 SVCKGKVEV

-118 LNSSNNA
+118 LNSSSRA

-149 YSPRGAGL
+149 YSPKGAGL

-171 EKEVP
+171 EKKVP
-176 DTALYTVISAV
+176 ESALYTAISATV
-187 IICRCLKALGFAPQI
+187 ICRGLKALGFAPQI

-223 IDMESSSMQAVIIG
+223 IDMETSSVQAVIIG

-257 LFVEAGKLFT
+257 LF
-267 ETGTSFTEAGTLSFS
+267 TEADSSFS
-282 RNVLASS
+282 EAEAPSFKRNVLASS

-299 GLHSQ
+299 GLLSQ
-304 GNLMEE
+304 ENLMEE
-310 YKSLSLLTGKKVRV
+310 YKSLSLLTEKKVRV
-324 LPFAGVPYKA
+324 LPFAGIPYQA
-334 LALGISDLG
+334 LVLEISDLG

-349 DDGKKNELVSDEVSL
+349 DDGKKEELISGEVSL
-364 NQVE
+364 ELEP

>member
-1 MIESRS
+1 M
-7 IFNGEFMSRTTSDI
+7 GELISRTTSNI
-21 LLDMLIEQSGRPLSG
+21 LLDMLIEQNGRPLSG

-57 RDEGYDIQGGKNKGY
+57 RDEGYEIEGGKNKGY
-72 ILSPSS
+72 ILKSSS
-78 DVLNAFLIEKN
+78 DVLNAFSIEKN
-89 LSSFAR
+89 LSAFAQ
-95 SVCKGRIEV
+95 SVCKGKVEV

-118 LNSSNNA
+118 LTSSSRA

-162 FCPSIPARA
+162 FCPSIPAKT

-176 DTALYTVISAV
+176 ASALYTAISAV
-187 IICRCLKALGFAPQI
+187 IICRCLKVLGFAPQI

-223 IDMESSSMQAVIIG
+223 IDMETSSVQAVIIG

-257 LFVEAGKLFT
+257 LF
-267 ETGTSFTEAGTLSFS
+267 TEAGSSFS
-282 RNVLASS
+282 EAEAPSLNRNVLASS
-289 IISSLIEALY
+289 IISSLIESLY

-304 GNLMEE
+304 ENLMEE

-324 LPFAGVPYKA
+324 LPFAGIPYQA
-334 LALGISDLG
+334 LVLGISDLG

-349 DDGKKNELVSDEVSL
+349 DDGKKNELISGEVSL
-364 NQVE
+364 GLEP

>member
-1 MIESRS
+1 M
-7 IFNGEFMSRTTSDI
+7 GELISRTTSDI
-21 LLDMLIEQSGRPLSG
+21 LLDMLIEQNGSPLSG
-36 EEAALHL
+36 EEAALRL

-57 RDEGYDIQGGKNKGY
+57 RDEGYEIEGGKNKGY
-72 ILSPSS
+72 ILKSSS
-78 DVLNAFLIEKN
+78 DVLNAFSIEKN
-89 LSSFAR
+89 LSAFAQSF
-95 SVCKGRIEV
+95 CKGKVEV

-118 LNSSNNA
+118 LNSSSRA
-125 ESLHGTVLFAEH
+125 EALHGTVLFAEH

-162 FCPSIPARA
+162 FCPSIPART

-176 DTALYTVISAV
+176 SSALYTAISATV
-187 IICRCLKALGFAPQI
+187 ICRCLKALGFAPQI

-223 IDMESSSMQAVIIG
+223 IDMETSSVQAVIIG
-237 IGLNVKESNFPP
+237 IGLNVKEANFPP
-249 ELKNKAGS
+249 ELKTRAGALFSEAEAPS
-257 LFVEAGKLFT
+257 LN
-267 ETGTSFTEAGTLSFS
+267 

-304 GNLMEE
+304 KNLMEE
-310 YKSLSLLTGKKVRV
+310 YKNLSLLTGKKVRV
-324 LPFAGVPYKA
+324 LPFAGIPYQA
-334 LALGISDLG
+334 LVLGISDLG

-349 DDGKKNELVSDEVSL
+349 DDGKKDELISGEVSL
-364 NQVE
+364 ELEP

>member
-1 MIESRS
+1 M
-7 IFNGEFMSRTTSDI
+7 
-21 LLDMLIEQSGRPLSG
+21 DMLIEQNGRPLSG

-57 RDEGYDIQGGKNKGY
+57 RDEGYEIEGGKNKGY
-72 ILSPSS
+72 ILKSSS
-78 DVLNAFLIEKN
+78 DVLNAFSIEKN
-89 LSSFAR
+89 LSAFAQ
-95 SVCKGRIEV
+95 SVCKGKVEV

-118 LNSSNNA
+118 LTSSSRA

-162 FCPSIPARA
+162 FCPSIPAKT

-176 DTALYTVISAV
+176 ASALYTAISAV
-187 IICRCLKALGFAPQI
+187 IICRCLKVLGFAPQI

-223 IDMESSSMQAVIIG
+223 IDMETSSVQAVIIG

-257 LFVEAGKLFT
+257 LF
-267 ETGTSFTEAGTLSFS
+267 TEAGSSFS
-282 RNVLASS
+282 EAEAPSLNRNVLASS
-289 IISSLIEALY
+289 IISSLIESLY

-304 GNLMEE
+304 ENLMEE

-324 LPFAGVPYKA
+324 LPFAGIPYQA
-334 LALGISDLG
+334 LVLGISDLG

-349 DDGKKNELVSDEVSL
+349 DDGKKNELISGEVSL
-364 NQVE
+364 GLEP

>member
-1 MIESRS
+1 M
-7 IFNGEFMSRTTSDI
+7 GELISRTTSNI
-21 LLDMLIEQSGRPLSG
+21 LLDMLIEQNGRPLSG

-57 RDEGYDIQGGKNKGY
+57 RDEGYEIEGGKNKGY
-72 ILSPSS
+72 ILKSSS

-89 LSSFAR
+89 LSAFAQ
-95 SVCKGRIEV
+95 SVCQGKVEV

-118 LNSSNNA
+118 LTSSSRA

-162 FCPSIPARA
+162 FCPSIPAKT

-176 DTALYTVISAV
+176 ASALYTAISAV
-187 IICRCLKALGFAPQI
+187 IICRCLKVLGFAPQI

-223 IDMESSSMQAVIIG
+223 IDMETSSVQAVIIG

-257 LFVEAGKLFT
+257 LF
-267 ETGTSFTEAGTLSFS
+267 TEAGSPFS
-282 RNVLASS
+282 EAEAPSLNRNVLASS

-304 GNLMEE
+304 NTLMEE

-324 LPFAGVPYKA
+324 LPFAGTPYQA
-334 LALGISDLG
+334 LVLGISDLG

-349 DDGKKNELVSDEVSL
+349 DDGKKDELISGEVSL
-364 NQVE
+364 ELEKAHL

>member
-1 MIESRS
+1 MEELI
-7 IFNGEFMSRTTSDI
+7 SRTTSDI
-21 LLDMLIEQSGRPLSG
+21 LLDMLIEQNGRPLSG
-36 EEAALHL
+36 EEAALRL

-57 RDEGYDIQGGKNKGY
+57 RDEGYEIKGGKNKGY
-72 ILSPSS
+72 ILKSSS
-78 DVLNAFLIEKN
+78 DVLNAFSIEKN
-89 LSSFAR
+89 LSAFAQ
-95 SVCKGRIEV
+95 SVCKGKVEV

-118 LNSSNNA
+118 LNSSSRA
-125 ESLHGTVLFAEH
+125 EALHGTVLFAEH

-162 FCPSIPARA
+162 FCPSIPAMTER
-171 EKEVP
+171 EVP
-176 DTALYTVISAV
+176 SSALYTAISATV
-187 IICRCLKALGFAPQI
+187 ICRCLKALGFAPQI

-223 IDMESSSMQAVIIG
+223 IDMETSSVQAVIIG
-237 IGLNVKESNFPP
+237 IGLNVKEANFPP

-257 LFVEAGKLFT
+257 LFAEAG
-267 ETGTSFTEAGTLSFS
+267 SSFS
-282 RNVLASS
+282 EAEVPSLNRNVLASS

-304 GNLMEE
+304 STLMEE
-310 YKSLSLLTGKKVRV
+310 YKSLSLLMGKKVKV
-324 LPFAGVPYKA
+324 LPFAGTPYQA
-334 LALGISDLG
+334 LVLGISDLG

-349 DDGKKNELVSDEVSL
+349 DDGKKDELISGEVSL
-364 NQVE
+364 SV

>member
-1 MIESRS
+1 ME
-7 IFNGEFMSRTTSDI
+7 
-21 LLDMLIEQSGRPLSG
+21 GR
-36 EEAALHL
+36 A
-43 GLSRVSVW
+43 
-51 KAVQKL
+51 KAKG
-57 RDEGYDIQGGKNKGY
+57 EGYEIEGGKNKGY
-72 ILSPSS
+72 ILKSSS
-78 DVLNAFLIEKN
+78 DVLNAFSIEKN
-89 LSSFAR
+89 LSAFAQ
-95 SVCKGRIEV
+95 SVCKGKVEV

-118 LNSSNNA
+118 LTSSSRA

-162 FCPSIPARA
+162 FCPSIPART
-171 EKEVP
+171 EREEP
-176 DTALYTVISAV
+176 SSDLYTAISATV
-187 IICRCLKALGFAPQI
+187 ICRCLKALGFAPQI

-223 IDMESSSMQAVIIG
+223 IDMETSSVQAVIIG

-257 LFVEAGKLFT
+257 LF
-267 ETGTSFTEAGTLSFS
+267 TEAGSSFS
-282 RNVLASS
+282 EAEAPSLNRNVLASS

-304 GNLMEE
+304 NTLMEE
-310 YKSLSLLTGKKVRV
+310 YKSLSLLTGKKVKIQ
-324 LPFAGVPYKA
+324 PFAGTPYQA
-334 LALGISDLG
+334 LVLGISDLG

-349 DDGKKNELVSDEVSL
+349 DDGKKDELISGEVSL
-364 NQVE
+364 ELET

>member
-1 MIESRS
+1 MEELI
-7 IFNGEFMSRTTSDI
+7 SRTTSDI
-21 LLDMLIEQSGRPLSG
+21 LLDMLMEQNGSPLSG

-57 RDEGYDIQGGKNKGY
+57 RDEGYEIEGGKNKGY
-72 ILSPSS
+72 ILKPSS
-78 DVLNAFLIEKN
+78 DVLNAFSIEKN
-89 LSSFAR
+89 LSAFAQ
-95 SVCKGRIEV
+95 SVCQRKIEV

-118 LNSSNNA
+118 LTSSSRA

-162 FCPSIPARA
+162 FCPSIPART
-171 EKEVP
+171 EREVP
-176 DTALYTVISAV
+176 SSALYTAISATV
-187 IICRCLKALGFAPQI
+187 ICRCLKALGFAPQI

-223 IDMESSSMQAVIIG
+223 IDMETSSVQAVIIG

-249 ELKNKAGS
+249 ELKTRAGA
-257 LFVEAGKLFT
+257 LFSEA
-267 ETGTSFTEAGTLSFS
+267 EDTSFN

-304 GNLMEE
+304 NTLMEE
-310 YKSLSLLTGKKVRV
+310 YKNLSLLTGKKVRV
-324 LPFAGVPYKA
+324 LPFAGSPYQA
-334 LALGISDLG
+334 LVLGISDLG

-349 DDGKKNELVSDEVSL
+349 EDGKKNLISGEVSL
-364 NQVE
+364 ELET

>member
-1 MIESRS
+1 MEELISRK
-7 IFNGEFMSRTTSDI
+7 TSDI
-21 LLDMLIEQSGRPLSG
+21 LLDMLIEQNGRPLSG

-57 RDEGYDIQGGKNKGY
+57 RDEGYEIEGGKNKGY
-72 ILSPSS
+72 ILKSSS
-78 DVLNAFLIEKN
+78 DVLNAFSIEKN
-89 LSSFAR
+89 LSAFAQ
-95 SVCKGRIEV
+95 SICKGKVEV

-118 LNSSNNA
+118 LTSSSRA

-162 FCPSIPARA
+162 FCPSIPART
-171 EKEVP
+171 EREVP
-176 DTALYTVISAV
+176 SFALYTAISATV
-187 IICRCLKALGFAPQI
+187 ICRCLKALGFAPQI

-223 IDMESSSMQAVIIG
+223 IDMETSSVQAVIIG

-249 ELKNKAGS
+249 ELKTRAGALFSEAEAPS
-257 LFVEAGKLFT
+257 LN
-267 ETGTSFTEAGTLSFS
+267 

-304 GNLMEE
+304 KNLMEE
-310 YKSLSLLTGKKVRV
+310 YKNLSLLTGKKVRV
-324 LPFAGVPYKA
+324 LPFAGIPYQA
-334 LALGISDLG
+334 LVLGISDLG

-349 DDGKKNELVSDEVSL
+349 DDGKKDELISGEVSL
-364 NQVE
+364 MV

>member
-1 MIESRS
+1 M
-7 IFNGEFMSRTTSDI
+7 
-21 LLDMLIEQSGRPLSG
+21 DMLIEQNGSPLSG
-36 EEAALHL
+36 EEAALRL

-57 RDEGYDIQGGKNKGY
+57 RDEGYEIEGGKNKGY
-72 ILSPSS
+72 ILKSSS
-78 DVLNAFLIEKN
+78 DVLNAFSIEKN
-89 LSSFAR
+89 LSAFAQ
-95 SVCKGRIEV
+95 SVCKGKVEV

-118 LNSSNNA
+118 LNSSSRA

-162 FCPSIPARA
+162 FCPSIPART
-171 EKEVP
+171 EREEP
-176 DTALYTVISAV
+176 SSDLYTAISATV
-187 IICRCLKALGFAPQI
+187 ICRCLKALGFAPQI

-223 IDMESSSMQAVIIG
+223 IDMETSSVQAVIIG

-257 LFVEAGKLFT
+257 LF
-267 ETGTSFTEAGTLSFS
+267 TEAGSSFS
-282 RNVLASS
+282 EAEAPSLNRNVLASS

-304 GNLMEE
+304 NTLMEE

-324 LPFAGVPYKA
+324 LPFAGIPYQA
-334 LALGISDLG
+334 LVLGISDLG

-349 DDGKKNELVSDEVSL
+349 DDGKKDELISGEVSL
-364 NQVE
+364 ELET